1 MCDDHLLRAAVDVRQ
16 GITWLVTRL
25 ARDGPAEAPPALT
38 RLAERAQHRP

>member
-16 GITWLVTRL
+16 GITRLVTRL
-25 ARDGPAEAPPALT
+25 ARDGPAEAPAALT

>member
-25 ARDGPAEAPPALT
+25 ARDGLAKSSAALT

>member
-1 MCDDHLLRAAVDVRQ
+1 MCDDHLLRAAVDVRP
-16 GITWLVTRL
+16 GVTRLVTRL